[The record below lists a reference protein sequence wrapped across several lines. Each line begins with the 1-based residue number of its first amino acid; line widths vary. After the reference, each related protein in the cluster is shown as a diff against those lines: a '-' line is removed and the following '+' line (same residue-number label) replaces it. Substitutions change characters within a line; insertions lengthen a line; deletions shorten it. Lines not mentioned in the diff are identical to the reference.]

1 MFIVVN
7 GFIPIGND
15 ILGKGGRCVKVA
27 CVPIGEYRNAT
38 KDSYSAEYDEEGN
51 QTYLKKREYDACKR
65 ATILAKY
72 DTGWFI

>member
-1 MFIVVN
+1 M
-7 GFIPIGND
+7 
-15 ILGKGGRCVKVA
+15 KVA

-51 QTYLKKREYDACKR
+51 QTYPKKREYDACKR

-72 DTGWFI
+72 DIGWFI